1 MQTSNNSN
9 KKAPTRIT
17 KAPINMSSSQA
28 SHSLAGGPSTVKKV
42 NLTTSGDGYNKLMI
56 ALRSKDSV
64 TASVANLYKVMME
77 SRKYPLLFKFIKVLA

>member
-17 KAPINMSSSQA
+17 KAPINVSPSQA

-42 NLTTSGDGYNKLMI
+42 IFTTSEDGYNKLII
-56 ALRSKDSV
+56 ALRSKAPI
-64 TASVANLYKVMME
+64 TPSVANL
-77 SRKYPLLFKFIKVLA
+77 